1 MTPYEMIFR
10 PFLVKIKDPLYAT
23 LPIDVS
29 ERDMVDLLKYAIS
42 EFYYCKIDLSDRDDD
57 LRQFNAD
64 LRDEEIQILASIMAI
79 GWFERFLFDS
89 DLLSPPALTTKDFN
103 ENSSGTH
110 VRSLDNAI
118 SRRKK
123 ELESRKRH
131 YSRKDGWARLGGGA

>member
-57 LRQFNAD
+57 LRQM
-64 LRDEEIQILASIMAI
+64 QILASIMAI